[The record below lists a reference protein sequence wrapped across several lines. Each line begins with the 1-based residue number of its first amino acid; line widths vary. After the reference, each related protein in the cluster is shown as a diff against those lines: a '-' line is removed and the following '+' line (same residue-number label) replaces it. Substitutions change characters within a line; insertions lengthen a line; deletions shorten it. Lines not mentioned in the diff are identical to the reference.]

1 VPVRFERVPEWLH
14 CFFPLKSSVMSTYG
28 SIGNI
33 LIAWYQIDGAT
44 SQGLEKASLGHAI
57 GSSCNVLVGVAI
69 RKVVLCNQ
77 TNLDLAYSI

>member
-1 VPVRFERVPEWLH
+1 
-14 CFFPLKSSVMSTYG
+14 MSTYG